1 MIASIHG
8 EVLAVEEDA
17 LIVDAHQLGLRVF
30 APLNRMSGRY
40 RLNEEIFLY
49 THLIV
54 REDQWT
60 LYGFPALEELTV
72 FKHILNVSGIGGKG
86 AMAVLNCLSPEEIV
100 GAVEQGAVKP
110 FERVPGI
117 GKKTAQRI
125 VLELKDKVTKLGI
138 AGSHAPEGEKEPAV
152 TEGDNGDAVAAL
164 CQLGYSS
171 AEAKKAVVAVVSEDP
186 LIDSD
191 TLLRKALLRLSK
203 F

>member
-1 MIASIHG
+1 MIASVRG
-8 EVLAVEEDA
+8 EVIAVEEDA
-17 LIVDAHQLGLRVF
+17 LIVDVNHLGMRVF
-30 APLNRMSGRY
+30 APLNRMSGQY
-40 RLNEEIFLY
+40 RLNEEIFLH

-60 LYGFPALEELTV
+60 LYGFPSQEELII

-86 AMAVLNCLSPEEIV
+86 AISVLNQLSPAEIV
-100 GAVEQGAVKP
+100 GAVGQGNAKP
-110 FERVPGI
+110 FEKVSGI

-138 AGSHAPEGEKEPAV
+138 VGAEVVEAPAAATKLEL
-152 TEGDNGDAVAAL
+152 DNGDAVAAL
-164 CQLGYSS
+164 CQLGYSPS
-171 AEAKKAVVAVVSEDP
+171 EAKKVVVAVVSEDP

-191 TLLRKALLRLSK
+191 TLLRKALMRLSK

>member
-1 MIASIHG
+1 MIASVRG
-8 EVLAVEEDA
+8 EVIAIEEDA
-17 LIVDAHQLGLRVF
+17 LIVDVNRLGMRVF
-30 APLNRMSGRY
+30 APLNRMNGQY
-40 RLNEEIFLY
+40 RLNDEIFLH

-60 LYGFPALEELTV
+60 LFGFPSQDELII

-86 AMAVLNCLSPEEIV
+86 AMAILSSLSPEEIV
-100 GAVEQGAVKP
+100 GAVGQGNAKP
-110 FERVPGI
+110 FEKVSGI

-138 AGSHAPEGEKEPAV
+138 VGSEAVVSETVSAKPELG
-152 TEGDNGDAVAAL
+152 NGDAVAAL
-164 CQLGYSS
+164 CQLGYS
-171 AEAKKAVVAVVSEDP
+171 ATEAKKAVVAVVSEDP

-191 TLLRKALLRLSK
+191 MLLRKALMRLSK